1 MSTISVIN
9 INKEKIKEREVPDN
23 IFSYKLNRHL
33 VWEEVKSLLASRRSG
48 THCTKTR
55 AEVSGSGRKPWRQ
68 KKTGRARVGS
78 IRTPLWRK
86 GGTVFGP
93 KPRDYSYE
101 LPKRAKKNALKSVIT
116 SKIKENLL
124 MVVDSLEIPS
134 FKTKDGV
141 ILMQRLDVENAL
153 FVDSHENKN
162 LARALRN
169 ISSAGFIDAMD
180 LNTYELL
187 KYKWLVISE
196 RALDKL
202 IERLSW

>member
-1 MSTISVIN
+1 MSTITVIN
-9 INKEKIKEREVPDN
+9 TDKEKIKEREVPDG
-23 IFSYKLNRHL
+23 IFSYKFNKHL
-33 VWEEVKSLLASRRSG
+33 VWEEVKSLLASQRQG

-55 AEVSGSGRKPWRQ
+55 GEVSGSGRKPWRQ

-101 LPKRAKKNALKSVIT
+101 LPKKAKRNALKSAI
-116 SKIKENLL
+116 SYKLKENLL
-124 MVVDSLEIPS
+124 VVVDKLEIPS
-134 FKTKDGV
+134 FKTKEGV
-141 ILMQRLDVENAL
+141 LLMQKLGVDNAL
-153 FVDSHENKN
+153 FVDFHENKN
-162 LARALRN
+162 LALALRN
-169 ISSAGFIDAMD
+169 IPSAGFMDAMD

-196 RALDKL
+196 KALDKL
-202 IERLSW
+202 IERLS

>member
-1 MSTISVIN
+1 MSTIPVIN

-33 VWEEVKSLLASRRSG
+33 VWEEVKSLLASMRSG

-78 IRTPLWRK
+78 IRTSLWRK

-101 LPKRAKKNALKSVIT
+101 LPKKAKNNALKSAIT
-116 SKIKENLL
+116 FKIKENLL

-153 FVDSHENKN
+153 FVDSHENEN
-162 LARALRN
+162 LARALSN

-202 IERLSW
+202 IERLS

>member
-1 MSTISVIN
+1 MSTLTIIN
-9 INKEKIKEREVPDN
+9 TEKERIKEREVPDG
-23 IFSYKLNRHL
+23 IFSYKLNKHL
-33 VWEEVKSLLASRRSG
+33 VWEEVKSLRASRRQG

-55 AEVSGSGRKPWRQ
+55 GEVSGSGRKLWRQ

-101 LPKRAKKNALKSVIT
+101 IPKKAKRNALKSAI
-116 SKIKENLL
+116 SFKLKENLL

-134 FKTKDGV
+134 FKTKDGFHLV
-141 ILMQRLDVENAL
+141 QKLGVENAL
-153 FVDSHENKN
+153 FVDSHENRN
-162 LARALRN
+162 LALALRN
-169 ISSAGFIDAMD
+169 IPSAGFMDAMD
-180 LNTYELL
+180 LNTYDLL
-187 KYKWLVISE
+187 KYKWVVISE

-202 IERLSW
+202 IERLA

>member
-1 MSTISVIN
+1 MSTIPVIN
-9 INKEKIKEREVPDN
+9 VNKEKIKEKEVPDN
-23 IFSYKLNRHL
+23 IFSYKLNKHL
-33 VWEEVKSLLASRRSG
+33 VWEEVKSLLASQRKG

-55 AEVSGSGRKPWRQ
+55 GEVSGSGRKPWRQ

-101 LPKRAKKNALKSVIT
+101 LPKKAKRNALKSALT
-116 SKIKENLL
+116 FKMKENLL
-124 MVVDSLEIPS
+124 VVVDNLEIPS
-134 FKTKDGV
+134 FKTKEGV
-141 ILMQRLDVENAL
+141 VLMQKLNVDNAL

-162 LARALRN
+162 LFLALRN
-169 ISSAGFIDAMD
+169 IPSAGFMDAMD

-202 IERLSW
+202 IERLS

>member
-1 MSTISVIN
+1 MSTITVIN
-9 INKEKIKEREVPDN
+9 INKEKIKEREVPDS
-23 IFSYKLNRHL
+23 IFSYKLNKHL
-33 VWEEVKSLLASRRSG
+33 VWEEVKSLLASQRQG

-55 AEVSGSGRKPWRQ
+55 GEVSGSGRKPWRQ

-101 LPKRAKKNALKSVIT
+101 LPKKAKRNALKSAISFKV
-116 SKIKENLL
+116 KENLL
-124 MVVDSLEIPS
+124 MVVDKLELPS
-134 FKTKDGV
+134 FKTKEGV
-141 ILMQRLDVENAL
+141 HLMEKLGVDNVL
-153 FVDSHENKN
+153 FVDSHENRN
-162 LARALRN
+162 LALAVRN
-169 ISSAGFIDAMD
+169 IPSAGFMDAMD

-202 IERLSW
+202 IERLS